1 MRMVAVVLGGGT
13 GQRVGAALPKQLLRL
28 GHRTLVEHCVAAFE
42 QAPGIDEILVV
53 MARGY
58 VDQVAALLAD
68 GGYRKVTAVI
78 EGGVT
83 RPDSTRA
90 ALAAIARGAECDPA
104 GADRGTDRG
113 ADRGANREADRG
125 ADRGADGGA
134 DRGADGGADR
144 GADGGADRGAVCDPA
159 EYCVL
164 LHDAARPL
172 VDQRII
178 ADCVAALGAHDAA
191 GVAVPASD
199 TMVITAD
206 GVMHSMP
213 RRETLWRCQTPQ
225 CFRLP
230 VIARAHELAA
240 ADPDFAPTDDCGV
253 VLRYLPDVDVHIVS
267 GSERNLK
274 ITYPQDLAIAEALL
288 GKGAPGSQWL
298 PLTTE

>member
-13 GQRVGAALPKQLLRL
+13 GQRIGAALPKQLLRL
-28 GHRTLVEHCVAAFE
+28 GGRTLLEHCVAAFE

-53 MARGY
+53 MADGY
-58 VDQVAALLAD
+58 VEAVRAVLAD
-68 GGYRKVTAVI
+68 GGYRKVTGVI
-78 EGGVT
+78 AGGVA
-83 RPDSTRA
+83 RPDSTRV
-90 ALAAIARGAECDPA
+90 ALAAIAASGLDPA
-104 GADRGTDRG
+104 DCG
-113 ADRGANREADRG
+113 
-125 ADRGADGGA
+125 
-134 DRGADGGADR
+134 
-144 GADGGADRGAVCDPA
+144 
-159 EYCVL
+159 VL

-178 ADCVAALGAHDAA
+178 ADCVAALGVHEAA
-191 GVAVPASD
+191 GVAVPVSD
-199 TMVITAD
+199 TIVITND

-253 VLRYLPDVDVHIVS
+253 VLRYLPDVSVHIVP

-274 ITYPQDLAIAEALL
+274 ITYPQDLAVAEALL
-288 GKGAPGSQWL
+288 AESAAG
-298 PLTTE
+298 